1 MDNYT
6 DINIIS
12 DHSGSM
18 DSIATDMIEE
28 TESLDQTVFTN
39 KYSAFETTFPDHIV
53 SETSADINV
62 TNLVSQ

>member
-12 DHSGSM
+12 NHSGSTA
-18 DSIATDMIEE
+18 SAATDMTRE
-28 TESLDQTVFTN
+28 TEAHDQTGSTN
-39 KYSAFETTFPDHIV
+39 KYSTFETTSLDHIV